1 MRRRPLTL
9 PLSLRKEDEKKRV
22 WSSER
27 LSLWKSQTLW
37 SGGDASCEQSQ
48 LLSSSFATVAERP
61 SGSATAALRRRQRI
75 YSARWVAKL
84 SPRRDAAL
92 AYNKGLLN
100 QPCHKKRIKTG
111 ARFLL
116 INLALTFDKLELQ
129 GGSTLNLFL
138 PFQIYRGSRSSS
150 APP

>member
-1 MRRRPLTL
+1 M

-61 SGSATAALRRRQRI
+61 SGSATAAVGDREFILPDG
-75 YSARWVAKL
+75 W
-84 SPRRDAAL
+84 
-92 AYNKGLLN
+92 LN
-100 QPCHKKRIKTG
+100 YPP
-111 ARFLL
+111 
-116 INLALTFDKLELQ
+116 
-129 GGSTLNLFL
+129 L
-138 PFQIYRGSRSSS
+138 P
-150 APP
+150 